1 MKFRRLFVLLVVLVL
16 AVSACLPEP
25 VEEAEPTAEEETM
38 APTETEEA
46 MEPTEEETAAATEEE
61 GGEEEGS
68 LPEACLADEKGCAV
82 IPSGETIKIGM
93 GAPLLGDY
101 SMFGID
107 ISQGVSLALQSVDGF
122 EGWSYELVAEDTGG
136 LAEGGAAVANKMVTD
151 PSVVAI
157 AGHIFTASTD
167 AAIPIYEK
175 AGLPMMSP
183 SATNPM
189 LTQKGSSVFNRLA
202 FTDADQGK
210 TAAELM
216 FNQLGLTKI
225 AVMHDGGSYGQGLA
239 DVVQDEFEALG
250 GEVAAYEGITPGEVD
265 YVAPLSAVAAAEPE
279 AVFFGGY
286 AAEAIVMMNQWSQA
300 GLDGVLF
307 FGCDGT
313 FGVEFT
319 EKTGANSEGAIAA
332 SLVPP
337 DSEEKSLFDQ
347 AYGDLFPTAAGE
359 LSAFTWAA
367 FDTGGFLMTAIEKV
381 AFVENDTLYV
391 PRGALVSTVRD
402 MEYVG
407 LTGLVKCDDIGECNA
422 SGPTF
427 YKVEGGAWI
436 PLALSSD

>member
-1 MKFRRLFVLLVVLVL
+1 MKFRRLFVLLFVLVL
-16 AVSACLPEP
+16 AISACVPEP
-25 VEEAEPTAEEETM
+25 VEEVEPTAEEETM
-38 APTETEEA
+38 
-46 MEPTEEETAAATEEE
+46 EPTEEETMQATEEE
-61 GGEEEGS
+61 TMEATEEEVSEEGS
-68 LPEACLADEKGCAV
+68 LPAACQEDEKGCAV
-82 IPSGETIKIGM
+82 IPSGETVKIGM

-107 ISQGVSLALQSVDGF
+107 ISQGVALALQSDDGF

-151 PSVVAI
+151 PTVVAI

-167 AAIPIYEK
+167 AAIPVYEK

-183 SATNPM
+183 SATNPQ

-239 DVVQDEFEALG
+239 DVVQEEFEALG
-250 GEVAAYEGITPGEVD
+250 GDVVAYEGITPGEVD

-286 AAEAIVMMNQWSQA
+286 AAEAIVMVNQWSQA

-319 EKTGANSEGAIAA
+319 DKTGPNGESAIAA

-337 DSEEKSLFDQ
+337 DSEEKTLFDE
-347 AYGDLFPTAAGE
+347 AYGDAFPTEAGE
-359 LSAFTWAA
+359 LSAFTWSA
-367 FDTGGFLMTAIEKV
+367 FDTGGVLIDAIEKV
-381 AFVENDTLYV
+381 AFVENDMLYV
-391 PRGALVSTVRD
+391 PRAQLVNAVRNSD
-402 MEYVG
+402 FVG
-407 LTGLVKCDDIGECNA
+407 LTGLIKCDDIGECNA

-427 YKVEGGAWI
+427 YKVEDGAWV
-436 PLALSSD
+436 PLALSND